1 VFAVF
6 QMQKEEAKLGERIV
20 GMVANVKLD
29 SKDNRKSSDDTNS
42 ILSSS
47 EEK

>member
-1 VFAVF
+1 
-6 QMQKEEAKLGERIV
+6 
-20 GMVANVKLD
+20 MVANVKLD
-29 SKDNRKSSDDTNS
+29 LKDNRKSSDDTNS